1 MNLET
6 SIIRNRHPEIGSGSM
21 GYRKREMLKKFQHDR
36 DMVTVLSIG
45 YGLWRLGASEKE
57 GRSCRTYFTGDL
69 GWLVLGGQGSGMR
82 GGCRNRLD

>member
-1 MNLET
+1 MK
-6 SIIRNRHPEIGSGSM
+6 IRLVSGSM

-57 GRSCRTYFTGDL
+57 GHPILFLS
-69 GWLVLGGQGSGMR
+69 R
-82 GGCRNRLD
+82 GKTKNFE